1 MDREGSWAVRTPT
14 ATTGKR
20 LAIALGWALLLG
32 YLFANAFSRIPR
44 SDTGDFGHF
53 YYAAKAMDEGQD
65 IYASW
70 HQGYV
75 YPPLLAFLY
84 EPFAL
89 LSENAA
95 ATILLFVNML
105 LMSVSAMLGA
115 RELARRFGTADWA
128 TAGLALAAILLT
140 EDKLRGALQMWQTDL
155 IMLFLLVLALC
166 LLDRWPALA
175 GTALGLA
182 FNIKYLP
189 VVALPYLLLRRRF
202 VAAAAFLASAVGFA
216 LLPAIRTGWQV
227 NRDYLAVAY
236 RGLFHLVGV
245 GTAAP
250 AAHVWN
256 IDNGL
261 SVSITSAFSR
271 ILPAWAALIAAGG
284 VALVTLFCASRLYRR
299 HNVAFWYRPDGVA
312 NNGNDPARRAIVGLE
327 WVGLSVGTLVFSP
340 QTNTRHL
347 CLLLLANTAAV
358 VLLYQ
363 GRNGTR
369 VPRWP
374 LAFGT
379 VLLVLAVSFPPG
391 GQQHPSLLGPWH
403 HMGGPTWVALGMYAT
418 LLWFGLRHAQ
428 VQWAAPATEPS
439 CNAAEPQRPVLSA
452 PVMV

>member
-1 MDREGSWAVRTPT
+1 
-14 ATTGKR
+14 
-20 LAIALGWALLLG
+20 LLS
-32 YLFANAFSRIPR
+32 YLLANAFSRIPR

-53 YYAAKAMDEGQD
+53 YHAAKAMHEGRD

-95 ATILLFVNML
+95 ATVLLFVNVL
-105 LMSVSAMLGA
+105 LMSVSALLGA
-115 RELARRFGTADWA
+115 RELTRRFGSADWA
-128 TAGLALAAILLT
+128 TAGLAIAAILLT
-140 EDKLRGALQMWQTDL
+140 EDKLRGELQMWQTDL
-155 IMLFLLVLALC
+155 IMLLLLILALC

-175 GTALGLA
+175 GSALGLA

-189 VVALPYLLLRRRF
+189 VVALPYLLARRRF
-202 VAAAAFLASAVGFA
+202 VAAAAFVVSAVGFA
-216 LLPAIRTGWQV
+216 LLPAIRTGWQA
-227 NRDYLAVAY
+227 NLDYLAVAY
-236 RGLFHLVGV
+236 RGLFHLVGT
-245 GTAAP
+245 GTEAP

-261 SVSITSAFSR
+261 SVSITSAFAR
-271 ILPAWAALIAAGG
+271 ILPAWAALIAGGG
-284 VALVTLFCASRLYRR
+284 VALVMLFFASRLYGHRK
-299 HNVAFWYRPDGVA
+299 VAFWYRPDGVSD
-312 NNGNDPARRAIVGLE
+312 NGNDPVCRAIAGLE

-347 CLLLLANTAAV
+347 SMLLLANTAAV
-358 VLLYQ
+358 VLLFQ

-379 VLLVLAVSFPPG
+379 VLLALAVSFPPG
-391 GQQHPSLLGPWH
+391 GQQRPSLLGPWH

-418 LLWFGLRHAQ
+418 LLWFGLQHAQ
-428 VQWAAPATEPS
+428 VRWTAPATVPS
-439 CNAAEPQRPVLSA
+439 CNPVEPQRPALAA
-452 PVMV
+452 PVTATSMV